1 MKQRTLQICELA
13 DPETRDGIR
22 ADAYRLLAMLLGK
35 PPSAPIL
42 AYLRERD
49 EPESADGSL
58 AAGWRALKQASD
70 DADLETLEDE
80 FHALFI
86 GLGCGELVPYGS
98 WYQTG
103 ALVGTQL
110 AMLRR
115 DLSALG
121 IERQPGVSE
130 PEDHVAALCETMALI
145 ISSDSEISVG
155 SQKVFFHNHL
165 GPWIGGFFRDMQE
178 ANAAHFY
185 RAVGRF
191 GAAFIKTEER
201 YLVEPYG

>member
-22 ADAYRLLAMLLGK
+22 AGTYRLLAMLLGK

-42 AYLRERD
+42 TYLRERD

-103 ALVGTQL
+103 ALMGTQL

-130 PEDHVAALCETMALI
+130 PEDHAAALCETMALI
-145 ISSDSEISVG
+145 ISSDSEISIG
-155 SQKVFFHNHL
+155 SQKVFFQDHF
-165 GPWIGGFFRDMQE
+165 GPWMGSFFRDMQE
-178 ANAAHFY
+178 AKAAHFY
-185 RAVGRF
+185 RTVGRF

>member
-22 ADAYRLLAMLLGK
+22 AGTYRLLAMLLGK
-35 PPSAPIL
+35 PSSAPIL

-103 ALVGTQL
+103 ALMGTQL

-165 GPWIGGFFRDMQE
+165 GPWMGSFFRDMQE
-178 ANAAHFY
+178 AKAAHFY

>member
-22 ADAYRLLAMLLGK
+22 ADAYHSLAMLLVK
-35 PPSAPIL
+35 PPSVAVL
-42 AYLRERD
+42 AYLRESD
-49 EPESADGSL
+49 DPESDDGSL
-58 AAGWRALKQASD
+58 VAAWRALKQASEH
-70 DADLETLEDE
+70 ADLETLEEE
-80 FHALFI
+80 FHALFL

-103 ALVGTQL
+103 ALMRTRL

-130 PEDHVAALCETMALI
+130 PEDHAAALCETMALI
-145 ISSDSEISVG
+145 ISSDSEIPIG
-155 SQKVFFHNHL
+155 SQKVFFQDHL
-165 GPWIGGFFRDMQE
+165 GPWMGSFFRDMQV
-178 ANAAHFY
+178 AKAAHFY

-191 GAAFIKTEER
+191 GAAFIKTEEC
-201 YLVEPYG
+201 YLGEPYD

>member
-103 ALVGTQL
+103 ALMGTQL

-155 SQKVFFHNHL
+155 SQKAFFHNHL
-165 GPWIGGFFRDMQE
+165 GPWMGSFFRDMQE
-178 ANAAHFY
+178 AKAAHFY